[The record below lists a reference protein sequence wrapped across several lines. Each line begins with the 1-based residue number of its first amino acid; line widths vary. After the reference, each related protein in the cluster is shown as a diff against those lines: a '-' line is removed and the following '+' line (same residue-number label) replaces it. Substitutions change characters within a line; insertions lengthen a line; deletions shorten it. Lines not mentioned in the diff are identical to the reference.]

1 MFIKSLQFSPHIVWA
16 LYVKLYGGAEDA
28 SSTMSRKRNPNDY
41 IYIKY
46 SLGAVCVM
54 AYKLKKERAI
64 LAICSVA
71 AAVAA
76 MAMVA
81 VILMIVLKSGRTGE
95 SSAVSE
101 QTTAAET
108 TITTTAA
115 VTTTAVTTTQPVTIA
130 HIDEP
135 ECRGAALYAMG
146 GKKLLYSDH
155 IDDKV
160 APASLTKLLTAAVAL
175 KYVNAESVFRVGS
188 EQALVHANS
197 SLCGVEVGD
206 ELTLQDLV
214 TGLLMSSGNDAA
226 YTIAVSTARAHSHDP
241 DMTDYEAVDYFCGMM
256 NNFADYIGMEKSHF
270 STPDGWDDADQYTT
284 ASDLL
289 ILAEYALSVPEIS
302 EVVGVYS
309 KDVVISSGKP
319 LSWTNSNELLNPD
332 GPYYTEGVFGVKTGT
347 TDVAGNSLIA
357 VYKKN
362 RRTYISVVVGCDT
375 DDERYQL
382 TKELLSHCE

>member
-1 MFIKSLQFSPHIVWA
+1 MI
-16 LYVKLYGGAEDA
+16 
-28 SSTMSRKRNPNDY
+28 RKRNPNDY
-41 IYIKY
+41 TYIKY
-46 SLGAVCVM
+46 SAGAVCVM
-54 AYKLKKERAI
+54 AYKIKKERVV
-64 LAICSVA
+64 LAAGIA
-71 AAVAA
+71 AAVLIV
-76 MAMVA
+76 MMA
-81 VILMIVLKSGRTGE
+81 VIIAIALKGGRSE
-95 SSAVSE
+95 KNSVFSE
-101 QTTAAET
+101 QTTTAET
-108 TITTTAA
+108 TLTTTST
-115 VTTTAVTTTQPVTIA
+115 VTTTIMTTTQPVTTIA

-146 GKKLLYSDH
+146 GKKMLYSDH

-175 KYVNAESVFRVGS
+175 KYVNAEAVFRVGS
-188 EQALVHANS
+188 EQALVHENS
-197 SLCGVEVGD
+197 SLCGVVSGD
-206 ELTLQDLV
+206 ELTLRDLI

-256 NNFADYIGMEKSHF
+256 NSFAEFIGMEKSHF

-284 ASDLL
+284 VSDLL
-289 ILAEYALSVPEIS
+289 ILTEYALSVPEIS
-302 EVVGVYS
+302 DIVGVYS

-319 LSWTNSNELLNPD
+319 LSWTNSNELLDPN
-332 GPYYTEGVFGVKTGT
+332 GPYYTEGVCGVKTGT

-362 RRTYISVVVGCDT
+362 RRTYISVVVGCNT